1 MKVVQRK
8 IIHDI
13 GQSLSL
19 ARFPHLS
26 YPVHRHDEYELVIM
40 TSGTGREYIGQA
52 VADYRAGDMTLIGR
66 DIPHLHLCD
75 TMTGRK
81 TGKGSTCEIL
91 YFSANLFPENMS
103 GIPEYAVVAALLE
116 KSAGGIRYSDPALT
130 RDVRRRVK
138 KLDRAE
144 GIVRIQW
151 LFSILDRLGHTK
163 ETSVIAPLPVGNGIS
178 REHRT
183 TLDKIGHYL
192 TEHFRDT
199 LTLERLAR
207 EIGMNPSALCRHFRQ
222 RTGKTLFAV
231 LNEIRICHACRLL
244 RDTQQAISTIAWES
258 GFANLSHFNRQFK
271 SLTGQT
277 PGEYRKNIRSKVE

>member
-19 ARFPHLS
+19 AHFPHLS

-66 DIPHLHLCD
+66 NIPHLHLCD

-81 TGKGSTCEIL
+81 TGKESTCEIL

-130 RDVRRRVK
+130 RDIRRRVK

-144 GIVRIQW
+144 GVVRIQW
-151 LFSILDRLGHTK
+151 LFSILDRLGHAR
-163 ETSVIAPLPVGNGIS
+163 ETSVIAPLPAGNGVF

-183 TLDKIGHYL
+183 TLDRIGYYL
-192 TEHFRDT
+192 TEHFRDP

-231 LNEIRICHACRLL
+231 LNEIRISHACRLL
-244 RDTQQAISTIAWES
+244 RDTQQAISAIAWES

-277 PGEYRKNIRSKVE
+277 PGEYRKNIRREVE

>member
-19 ARFPHLS
+19 AHFPHLS
-26 YPVHRHDEYELVIM
+26 YPVHRHDEYELIIM
-40 TSGTGREYIGQA
+40 TSVTGREYIGQA

-130 RDVRRRVK
+130 RDIRWRVK
-138 KLDRAE
+138 
-144 GIVRIQW
+144 
-151 LFSILDRLGHTK
+151 RL
-163 ETSVIAPLPVGNGIS
+163 
-178 REHRT
+178 
-183 TLDKIGHYL
+183 
-192 TEHFRDT
+192 
-199 LTLERLAR
+199 
-207 EIGMNPSALCRHFRQ
+207 
-222 RTGKTLFAV
+222 
-231 LNEIRICHACRLL
+231 
-244 RDTQQAISTIAWES
+244 
-258 GFANLSHFNRQFK
+258 
-271 SLTGQT
+271 
-277 PGEYRKNIRSKVE
+277 

>member
-1 MKVVQRK
+1 MSAMKVVQRK

-19 ARFPHLS
+19 AHFPHLS

-81 TGKGSTCEIL
+81 TGKESTCENPVFFRESL
-91 YFSANLFPENMS
+91 SRKHVRHSRVCRRCRPAGKKRRWHPLQLS
-103 GIPEYAVVAALLE
+103 GVDTRHPP
-116 KSAGGIRYSDPALT
+116 AGE
-130 RDVRRRVK
+130 

-144 GIVRIQW
+144 GVVRIQW
-151 LFSILDRLGHTK
+151 LFSILDRLGHAR
-163 ETSVIAPLPVGNGIS
+163 ETSVIAPLPAGNGVS

-183 TLDKIGHYL
+183 TLDRIGHYL
-192 TEHFRDT
+192 TEHFRDPHT
-199 LTLERLAR
+199 GTACPRDRHEPERPVPPFPA
-207 EIGMNPSALCRHFRQ
+207 
-222 RTGKTLFAV
+222 T
-231 LNEIRICHACRLL
+231 
-244 RDTQQAISTIAWES
+244 D
-258 GFANLSHFNRQFK
+258 
-271 SLTGQT
+271 
-277 PGEYRKNIRSKVE
+277 RKNTFRRTE